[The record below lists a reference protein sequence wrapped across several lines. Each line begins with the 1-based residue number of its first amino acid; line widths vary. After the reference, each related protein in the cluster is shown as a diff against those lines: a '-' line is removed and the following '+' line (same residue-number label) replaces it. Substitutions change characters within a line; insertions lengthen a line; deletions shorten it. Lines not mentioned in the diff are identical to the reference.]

1 MPPGWNNRWHKNERR
16 QQASKR
22 KPQASALAHTKHDWQ
37 FHNISRAMTQTQ
49 ITEAAAHFAESLRF
63 GDTSEAA
70 VKIARFCV
78 IDGVGLIIDGSDE
91 HSVQILTEQ
100 ACLQGGTA
108 EVALPGAQSVKVPAS
123 VAARVMSASSSAHD
137 WDDTQVSRNPAQRY
151 GLLTHPVIPPL
162 TATRI
167 MSEELGGVSGA
178 QFAGACLAGF
188 NDECKLSEWTFPHMY
203 KSGFHPSGTA
213 AGSGPALPNW
223 RRARGSRASFGSLR
237 RLIAQPRLK
246 NRPSMALRFNFD
258 RMNPA
263 QKVKVV
269 FAARIEEVV
278 KATTKGD
285 S

>member
-1 MPPGWNNRWHKNERR
+1 MPPSGMMGWDMRVALCGLCRALAGPVGGKRSPGLLAQAEQTTLAQYREWLSLRDAALAQLAALRNTYDAILMPAASGPAPKGFAFSGSRSFQVPWSFMGAPTWSIPGPSVAGLPFGVQIAGFVGGDDVLVGHAAWLEQSLATKNERR

-123 VAARVMSASSSAHD
+123 CSSA
-137 WDDTQVSRNPAQRY
+137 
-151 GLLTHPVIPPL
+151 GL
-162 TATRI
+162 
-167 MSEELGGVSGA
+167 
-178 QFAGACLAGF
+178 
-188 NDECKLSEWTFPHMY
+188 
-203 KSGFHPSGTA
+203 
-213 AGSGPALPNW
+213 
-223 RRARGSRASFGSLR
+223 
-237 RLIAQPRLK
+237 
-246 NRPSMALRFNFD
+246 
-258 RMNPA
+258 
-263 QKVKVV
+263 
-269 FAARIEEVV
+269 
-278 KATTKGD
+278 
-285 S
+285 